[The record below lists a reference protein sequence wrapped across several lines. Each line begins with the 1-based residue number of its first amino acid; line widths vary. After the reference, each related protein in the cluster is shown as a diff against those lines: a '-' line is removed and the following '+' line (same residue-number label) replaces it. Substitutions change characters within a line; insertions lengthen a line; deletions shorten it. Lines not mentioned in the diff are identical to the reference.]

1 MALPT
6 FEKKRLIALIGVLT
20 FGLTALLAVLLP
32 TVLGPLI
39 PATFITGFFILIPLV
54 GLLGDRFPLVA
65 SDDEPADGAV
75 AVGASADRPVAT
87 LRDRYATGEIDE
99 AEFER
104 KLDRLL
110 ATEDVDERFDEVG
123 SDGSRIAESTGN
135 REREFDL
142 E

>member
-6 FEKKRLIALIGVLT
+6 FEKKRLIALIAVLS

-65 SDDEPADGAV
+65 SSDGSTDA
-75 AVGASADRPVAT
+75 ATTERPIAE
-87 LRDRYATGEIDE
+87 LRDRYAAGEIDE

-123 SDGSRIAESTGN
+123 SEGSRIAESTGS